1 MALASGPIRT
11 LLLGVQQLH
20 RQQHAAVMTLIP
32 TIVVNFGIVLFADTK
47 TDKELPAVFPDRLS
61 VIGAVRM
68 VLRFFVSHFRDEPAP
83 SGIIDKSRGTTYCL
97 LLIGLPVAGA
107 AFADMVQI
115 KH

>member
-1 MALASGPIRT
+1 
-11 LLLGVQQLH
+11 
-20 RQQHAAVMTLIP
+20 MTLIP
-32 TIVVNFGIVLFADTK
+32 TIIVNLGVVLFANAE

-61 VIGAVRM
+61 VVDAVSM
-68 VLRFFVSHFRDEPAP
+68 VLRFFVSHLRDETAP
-83 SGIIDKSRGTTYCL
+83 SGIIDKSRRTTYCL